1 MNEDGR
7 RTMICRD
14 NTIKELLPLYA
25 AEALDE
31 AAAGLVQ
38 AHLSSCP
45 DCQSE
50 LALLQALASEP
61 VPDPGQAF
69 WDSIPARVFRAVQE
83 QKLERKG
90 LDLSWLGAPL
100 RLPRWTWAAASLVVV
115 FLVSWIIVISG
126 VRMDRDDTDYQDTA
140 LLNSADTGGTVSM
153 TELSGSDLDTLN
165 EWAGQELT
173 QIARE
178 AQSVSPNTSLLDLP
192 DDMYEALAD
201 MSAPEMDR
209 LNGMLTEYDEEV

>member
-1 MNEDGR
+1 M
-7 RTMICRD
+7 TCRD

-50 LALLQALASEP
+50 LSLLQALASEP
-61 VPDPGQAF
+61 VPDPGQVF
-69 WDSIPARVFRAVQE
+69 WNTMPARVFQAVQE
-83 QKLERKG
+83 QKTKRKG
-90 LDLSWLGAPL
+90 LDFSWLGATL

-140 LLNSADTGGTVSM
+140 LLNSADMGGTVSM
-153 TELSGSDLDTLN
+153 TELSGSDLDTLDD
-165 EWAGQELT
+165 WARQELT

-178 AQSVSPNTSLLDLP
+178 AQSVAPSTPLLNLP
-192 DDMYEALAD
+192 DDMYEELAD

-209 LNGMLTEYDEEV
+209 LNVMLTAYDEEV